1 MVGLDI
7 RSWKSVFLPKNK
19 AMNPKGNPNIVEA
32 GEATRLKPGCCSE
45 IQSKGVEAAVKVIKE
60 KATFRLEYSALLD
73 MFARMEDLELVKLKE
88 EWGLDKITNRQCIVA
103 ASVELARRPTAAGTA
118 ERRLIYDNMG
128 EMTNKMEVQLSPYE
142 YLAKVREL
150 RENEQ

>member
-1 MVGLDI
+1 MCNFEDFGRVYG
-7 RSWKSVFLPKNK
+7 KSVFLPKNK
-19 AMNPKGNPNIVEA
+19 YDEAMNEQNLIPFNERSESEVREMNAKGGVKS
-32 GEATRLKPGCCSE
+32 GEVRR
-45 IQSKGVEAAVKVIKE
+45 E

-73 MFARMEDLELVKLKE
+73 MFARMGDAELVKLKE
-88 EWGLDKITNRQCIVA
+88 EWGLDKVTNRQCIVA

-150 RENEQ
+150 RENE

>member
-1 MVGLDI
+1 
-7 RSWKSVFLPKNK
+7 LPKNK
-19 AMNPKGNPNIVEA
+19 YDEAMNDENLIPFNERSESEARGNGHKGGLKS
-32 GEATRLKPGCCSE
+32 GEVRR
-45 IQSKGVEAAVKVIKE
+45 E

-73 MFARMEDLELVKLKE
+73 MFARMGDAELVKLKE
-88 EWGLDKITNRQCIVA
+88 EWGLDKVTNRQCIVA

-150 RENEQ
+150 RENE

>member
-1 MVGLDI
+1 MIFCRVCG
-7 RSWKSVFLPKNK
+7 KSVFLPKNK
-19 AMNPKGNPNIVEA
+19 YNEAMNEQNLIPFNERTEIEQREITQKGGVKS
-32 GEATRLKPGCCSE
+32 GEVRR
-45 IQSKGVEAAVKVIKE
+45 E

-73 MFARMEDLELVKLKE
+73 MFARMGDAELVKLKE
-88 EWGLDKITNRQCIVA
+88 EWGLDKVTNRQCIVA

-150 RENEQ
+150 RENE

>member
-1 MVGLDI
+1 MKIFFRVCG
-7 RSWKSVFLPKNK
+7 KSVFLPKNK
-19 AMNPKGNPNIVEA
+19 YYKAMNERNLIQNQSRSPNKARENGQKGGVKS
-32 GEATRLKPGCCSE
+32 GEVRR
-45 IQSKGVEAAVKVIKE
+45 E
-60 KATFRLEYSALLD
+60 KATFRLEYTALLD
-73 MFARMEDLELVKLKE
+73 MFARMGDAELVQLKE
-88 EWGLDKITNRQCIVA
+88 EWGLDKVTNRQCIVA

>member
-1 MVGLDI
+1 MIFCRICG
-7 RSWKSVFLPKNK
+7 KSVFLSKNK
-19 AMNPKGNPNIVEA
+19 YNEAMNEQNLIPFNERSESEVREMNAKGGRNS
-32 GEATRLKPGCCSE
+32 GEVRR
-45 IQSKGVEAAVKVIKE
+45 E
-60 KATFRLEYSALLD
+60 KATFRLEYTALLD
-73 MFARMEDLELVKLKE
+73 MFARMGDSELVKLKE
-88 EWGLDKITNRQCIVA
+88 EWGLDKVTNRQCIVA

-150 RENEQ
+150 RENE

>member
-1 MVGLDI
+1 MIFCPVCG
-7 RSWKSVFLPKNK
+7 KSVFLPKNK
-19 AMNPKGNPNIVEA
+19 YNEAMNEQNLIPFNERTESEQREITQKGGLKS
-32 GEATRLKPGCCSE
+32 GEVRR
-45 IQSKGVEAAVKVIKE
+45 E

-73 MFARMEDLELVKLKE
+73 MFARMGDAELVKLKE
-88 EWGLDKITNRQCIVA
+88 EWGLDKVTNRQCIVA

-128 EMTNKMEVQLSPYE
+128 EMVNKMEVQMTPYE

>member
-1 MVGLDI
+1 MYFCGQNKDNETMNEQNLIPFNERTESEQREITQKGGL
-7 RSWKSVFLPKNK
+7 KS
-19 AMNPKGNPNIVEA
+19 
-32 GEATRLKPGCCSE
+32 GEVRR
-45 IQSKGVEAAVKVIKE
+45 E
-60 KATFRLEYSALLD
+60 KATFRLEYTALLD
-73 MFARMEDLELVKLKE
+73 MFARMGDAELVKLKE
-88 EWGLDKITNRQCIVA
+88 EWGLDKVTNRQCIVA

-150 RENEQ
+150 RENE